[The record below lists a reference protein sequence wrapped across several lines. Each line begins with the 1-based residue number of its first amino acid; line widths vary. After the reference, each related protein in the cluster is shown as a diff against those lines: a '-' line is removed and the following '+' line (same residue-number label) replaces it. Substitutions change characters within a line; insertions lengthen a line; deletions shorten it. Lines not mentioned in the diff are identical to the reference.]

1 MSILLIGIGVISSV
15 LLMYLG
21 ITFIKKADDG
31 HGLPENIEIFYIVIT
46 AIAGCIAI
54 TAFYPYFFLSVLFTA
69 YLAIMAYTD
78 FYVMKLYTIFHI
90 IVAFIGY
97 ITLFNLSKLSIRE
110 FVLGLIFIFF
120 MWLIKAINTGD
131 VELLFASFP
140 YICLFADVY
149 KINKLYFCF
158 IFLTVIMFISVVINL
173 KDFIKKGKTK
183 APFAVPTFAGCVV
196 MALLMVVA
204 K

>member
-1 MSILLIGIGVISSV
+1 MNVLLIGVGAISSV
-15 LLMYLG
+15 FLTYFG
-21 ITFIKKADDG
+21 ITWMKKADDE
-31 HGLPENIEIFYIVIT
+31 HGLPENIGIFYMLIT
-46 AIAGCIAI
+46 AIVSCITIA
-54 TAFYPYFFLSVLFTA
+54 AFYPYFFLSVLFTA

-78 FYVMKLYTIFHI
+78 FYVMKLYTMFHI
-90 IVAFIGY
+90 LTGIIGY
-97 ITLFNLSKLSIRE
+97 IALFIVSELLIRE
-110 FVLGLIFIFF
+110 FILGLIFIFF

-131 VELLFASFP
+131 VELLCASFP

-183 APFAVPTFAGCVV
+183 APFAVPAFAGYVV